1 MMEAEMAKNKPNFVS
16 HKAHKSSPAKVKIKT
31 SRAKQIAAGKT
42 AEKVAA
48 KLADTKLRR
57 PYY

>member
-1 MMEAEMAKNKPNFVS
+1 MAKNKPNFVS